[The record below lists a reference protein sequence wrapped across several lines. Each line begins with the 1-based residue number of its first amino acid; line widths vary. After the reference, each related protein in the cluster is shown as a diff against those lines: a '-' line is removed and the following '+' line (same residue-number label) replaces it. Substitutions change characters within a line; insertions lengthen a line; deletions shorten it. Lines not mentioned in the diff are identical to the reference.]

1 MKTEMKGITSP
12 KKKKLTE
19 AKPPELYKRK
29 NYSSESRI
37 ELCPR
42 VEEVECSKV
51 LLCKPRVEP
60 SGRGSYSS
68 TLDPFTLSS
77 PPIYMS
83 IKVC

>member
-42 VEEVECSKV
+42 VEVECSKV